1 MLCVKVGLGAV
12 RARELSISILD
23 RDYRVLRASGG
34 SSRTSRRAGKNAP
47 AALRAHDMRRLV
59 GSLRNRH
66 LLVLLVGS
74 NEVVGGLV
82 GRGHARLLRDDTA
95 RRHGSQDRRVVASTS
110 RSRRNW
116 LRTSSTRRGLR
127 HHRVR
132 CAIGVRGRVL
142 ALLRHRVDA
151 TSAARLRSLR
161 LVARQIV
168 VRIGRVGRAR
178 GPRRV
183 RVAPVD
189 GVHVCGG
196 WLQGRKGLRKRRA
209 SLKLMGRNRG
219 WRRVRVS

>member
-1 MLCVKVGLGAV
+1 MLGVKVSLGAM
-12 RARELSISILD
+12 RAWELSISVLD
-23 RDYRVLRASGG
+23 RDYGVLRASGG
-34 SSRTSRRAGKNAP
+34 SSRAARRAGENAP
-47 AALRAHDMRRLV
+47 ATLRAHDMRRLV

-66 LLVLLVGS
+66 LLVG

-82 GRGHARLLRDDTA
+82 RRGHARLLGDDAA

-110 RSRRNW
+110 RRRRNW
-116 LRTSSTRRGLR
+116 LRASSTRRGLR
-127 HHRVR
+127 HHRVG
-132 CAIGVRGRVL
+132 CAIGVRRRVL
-142 ALLRHRVDA
+142 ALLRHRVHG
-151 TSAARLRSLR
+151 TTAAWLRSLR

-209 SLKLMGRNRG
+209 SLKLMGRNSG